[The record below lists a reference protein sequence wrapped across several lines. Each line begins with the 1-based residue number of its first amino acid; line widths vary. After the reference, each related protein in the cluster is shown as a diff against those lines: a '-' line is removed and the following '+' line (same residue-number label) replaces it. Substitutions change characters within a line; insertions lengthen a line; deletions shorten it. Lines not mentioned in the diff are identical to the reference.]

1 MAQGRSRAGSAALWG
16 VVCGLVLAAL
26 LVVSRL
32 ALAGA
37 ALRGMLTPGRALL
50 SSVVALAVVAAL
62 YFVAGVLAGCHARA
76 IEAGLFAGMI
86 AGLIV
91 GVTVLWL
98 FVLAALRVP
107 PEIAGGPQRA
117 GIMSLARIAIARS
130 GLDILVQMAVGAG
143 LGGLG
148 GLVGRGRGGRG
159 AQQAGPPTSAPP
171 APPYPPY
178 TSPPGASS
186 PPPSPVYPA
195 SGDSTP
201 TIPSQP

>member
-1 MAQGRSRAGSAALWG
+1 MMAQGRSRAGSAALWG

-37 ALRGMLTPGRALL
+37 ARRGMLTPGRALL

-62 YFVAGVLAGCHARA
+62 YFVAGVLAGRRARA

-86 AGLIV
+86 AGLIL
-91 GVTVLWL
+91 GITVLWL

-107 PEIAGGPQRA
+107 PGIAGGPQRA
-117 GIMSLARIAIARS
+117 GISLARIAIARS

-148 GLVGRGRGGRG
+148 GLVGRGRGGSG

-171 APPYPPY
+171 PPPYPPS
-178 TSPPGASS
+178 TSPPGDSP

-195 SGDSTP
+195 SGDSAP
-201 TIPSQP
+201 TITSQP